1 VIYIWRNLLQ
11 RKVRT
16 LLSVLGV
23 AVAIGGVVSLVSI
36 SEGMIESV
44 DGHMEET
51 GASLTVLSRGV
62 ADLLFSRVTN
72 DDIARIEAME
82 GVTAVCR
89 GNATLLQKPKV
100 GEGRESPGILICFG
114 RVPGERLM
122 DRLKSRVTEGRLP
135 RAPNEIAAGS
145 IAAAQ
150 IGLKVGDRMKLF
162 PRPYLGIEEFEVVGT
177 YGSDT
182 GWENAGIVMD
192 ARVIQAQLGQR
203 DSYHIAFVY
212 TTPEAAETVQKQID
226 DALPGLLAVP
236 PGKLT
241 SQFDGQ
247 LDIMEDFTAL
257 VVAIALSIG
266 VLGVLNTMMM
276 SVSERTREI
285 GMLRA
290 LGWSRPLIARYIVLE
305 GLMISVLGG
314 AFGLLLGYLGTQLLT
329 NVWQGG
335 AIEAAYHPATFAKGM
350 LVAVFVGVTAA
361 LYPAVR
367 AANLRPVEALRYE

>member
-1 VIYIWRNLLQ
+1 MIYIWRNLLQ

-44 DGHMEET
+44 DGHMEST

-62 ADLLFSRVTN
+62 ADLLFSRVT
-72 DDIARIEAME
+72 DADIAVIEAMD
-82 GVTAVCR
+82 GVAEVSR
-89 GNATLLQKPKV
+89 GNATLLQKPDV
-100 GEGRESPGILICFG
+100 GADRTSPGILICFG

-122 DRLKSRVTEGRLP
+122 RRLEPRVTEGRLP
-135 RAPNEIAAGS
+135 RAKHEIAAGS

-150 IGLKVGDRMKLF
+150 IGLTIGDRIKLF
-162 PRPYLGIEEFEVVGT
+162 PRSYAGVKEFEVVGL
-177 YGSDT
+177 YSSET
-182 GWENAGIVMD
+182 GWENTGIVMD
-192 ARVIQAQLGQR
+192 ASVIQAQLRQP
-203 DSYHIAFVY
+203 DSYHVVFVY
-212 TTPEAAETVQKQID
+212 TSPERADAVQAQID
-226 DALPGLLAVP
+226 EALPGLLAVP

-241 SQFDGQ
+241 SQFEGQ

-257 VVAIALSIG
+257 VISIALAIG
-266 VLGVLNTMMM
+266 ILGVLNTMMM

-290 LGWSRPLIARYIVLE
+290 LGWSRPLIAKYIMLE
-305 GLMISVLGG
+305 GLLLSLLGG
-314 AFGLLLGYLGTQLLT
+314 AFGLLLGYLGTELLT
-329 NVWQGG
+329 SIYQGG
-335 AIEAAYHPATFAKGM
+335 GLQAVYHPATFAKGM